1 MAAIKCDRCNA
12 NTGYTTSTAVGL
24 KVRSSLVVDNDEN
37 SRLHFCEDCYS
48 ELVPE

>member
-1 MAAIKCDRCNA
+1 MAKIYCDRCGA
-12 NTGYTTSTAVGL
+12 DTGYTNSTRIGL
-24 KVRSSLVVDNDEN
+24 KVRSSLVVDSDEN